1 MRPARLSYFFR
12 RRGHDKSR
20 CGSLVALREYRALS
34 ASTNAKPQNLLPSSY
49 VYSTSRC
56 FRRGIGTL
64 TARAF
69 RASSSPRRR
78 VCRRASALPRRTSP
92 NPAQLFRGKFFPDIC
107 RMARRSNACRLPFR
121 LNSSRTPQWP
131 LIAHLQI
138 QISVLKKPLVGR
150 ARAVLP
156 IMVTATGRKRTIVT
170 NDASTAR
177 EVLGN

>member
-1 MRPARLSYFFR
+1 
-12 RRGHDKSR
+12 
-20 CGSLVALREYRALS
+20 
-34 ASTNAKPQNLLPSSY
+34 
-49 VYSTSRC
+49 
-56 FRRGIGTL
+56 
-64 TARAF
+64 
-69 RASSSPRRR
+69 
-78 VCRRASALPRRTSP
+78 
-92 NPAQLFRGKFFPDIC
+92 
-107 RMARRSNACRLPFR
+107 MARRSNACRLPFR